1 MIDRIER
8 NKLLLEEYTRRY
20 DTALCGGKHLRG
32 CLTLLVQESI
42 LGSNTIECFKVAS
55 AIDLIHNTS
64 LLVDDFIDDDK
75 TRRGKAAFH
84 VDKKKKEI
92 ILRVVYELSFPYY
105 IINTEVSDYKARY
118 MILNRLVETQAIMSD
133 GVLNEIKNTLPHILH
148 PSEIYLNLL
157 SKKTGSLFG
166 LAAYVGAALSYLDE
180 DDCGLFYDLGREMGI
195 MYQIIDD
202 ILDVE
207 DVLCGKKLPGT
218 EILLLRAAGVGTMVE
233 ELISDIKNN
242 TISCKKIKLL
252 INDKGLLKQLEK
264 IRYEQQSRIE
274 KAFNKIPEKYAN
286 NDLLRYSK
294 YMCDSLRQESHS

>member
-92 ILRVVYELSFPYY
+92 ILKVVYELSFPYY
-105 IINTEVSDYKARY
+105 IINTEVSDHKARY

-166 LAAYVGAALSYLDE
+166 LAAYVGAELSYLDE
-180 DDCGLFYDLGREMGI
+180 DYCGLFYDLGREMGV

-233 ELISDIKNN
+233 ELISDIKHN

-264 IRYEQQSRIE
+264 IRSEQQSRIE
-274 KAFNKIPEKYAN
+274 EAFNKIPEKYAS